1 MFVTQKY
8 YLGLLCAIFFAGA
21 TTVSALPF
29 NDDMVHDQL
38 SVGEVMRSAP
48 KGSIPL
54 GANEHYVKDKAAA
67 AELKNPISGDEQ
79 STKNGKR
86 LWDVNCSACHGLWT
100 GAGFERA
107 IPLETGLM
115 LGPDLTADFY
125 KGKSDGELYAA
136 IQFGGLAVMPR
147 YGWKL
152 SPKEHWDIVNYVRHL
167 QNGK

>member
-1 MFVTQKY
+1 MNLGFFFFV
-8 YLGLLCAIFFAGA
+8 LLFGA

-48 KGSIPL
+48 TGSIPL
-54 GANEHYVKDKAAA
+54 GAHQHYVKDKAAA
-67 AELKNPISGDEQ
+67 ALLKNPTTADVRSV
-79 STKNGKR
+79 KNGQR
-86 LWDVNCSACHGLWT
+86 LWEVNCSACHGLWT

-125 KGKSDGELYAA
+125 KSKSDGEIYGA

-152 SPKEHWDIVNYVRHL
+152 SPQEHWDIVNYVRQL
-167 QNGK
+167 QGQ